1 MSIPTTQ
8 QESRTRSLSPIERTS
23 EVWFGLIMV
32 LTLTCSLSVAE
43 AGQADVR
50 QMLIDALGCN
60 LAWGIID
67 GFMYLA
73 SAFSNHGQTIAAR
86 RALRTASSDPERR
99 TVFEWAVPPT
109 LNQVL
114 TAEEIEHLTARINQL
129 PEPSKTPRL
138 TRDDWMGA
146 LGVFLLVVLSTFP
159 VVVPFLLITDPTRAL
174 RASNAIAIVLLF
186 ITGYKFGQ
194 YSGYRPWR
202 MGLVVTIFA
211 GVLVAVTMRLGG

>member
-67 GFMYLA
+67 AFMYLA

-86 RALRTASSDPERR
+86 RALLTASSDQERR
-99 TVFEWAVPPT
+99 AVFEWAVPPT

-114 TAEEIEHLTARINQL
+114 TAEEIEQLTARINQL

-174 RASNAIAIVLLF
+174 RTSNAIAMVLLF

>member
-1 MSIPTTQ
+1 
-8 QESRTRSLSPIERTS
+8 
-23 EVWFGLIMV
+23 MV
-32 LTLTCSLSVAE
+32 LTLTCSLSIAE

-73 SAFSNHGQTIAAR
+73 AAFGDHGQTIAAR
-86 RALRTASSDPERR
+86 RALRDASSDAERR
-99 TVFEWAVPPT
+99 KIFDWAVPTT
-109 LNQVL
+109 LNEVL
-114 TAEEIEHLTARINQL
+114 TAEEIGSLTVRINQL
-129 PEPSKTPRL
+129 PEPPRTPGL

-159 VVVPFLLITDPTRAL
+159 VVVPFIVFSEPLRAL

-202 MGLVVTIFA
+202 MGAVVTAFA
-211 GVLVAVTMRLGG
+211 IVLVAVTMRLGG